1 MAFTKRLAGTG
12 TYKWRATI
20 KTPVDVDT
28 YDTATMTLVFK
39 RQKASDTTSYKGDR
53 DFLRSVI
60 VGWEDYNDENGKPI
74 PFSRKELDELLED
87 EFFIIG
93 ASESYTA
100 SLRGAREKN

>member
-1 MAFTKRLAGTG
+1 MAFTKRPAGTG
-12 TYKWRATI
+12 TYKWPATI
-20 KTPVDVDT
+20 KTPIDGG
-28 YDTATMTLVFK
+28 YDSETMTLVFK

-60 VGWEDYNDENGKPI
+60 AGWEDYNDENGKPI

-93 ASESYTA
+93 ASESYTD